1 MRQGDAGDSVYVV
14 LEGRAKVTVDTVD
27 GRAVVLVILG
37 RGDLIGEF
45 EALEGVRVRSASIVA
60 LESMVVLVLSAAEF
74 LDYLL
79 GHPPASLALVRSTI
93 RRLGAADRRRV
104 GRTAMDSP
112 YALARFL
119 VEVIDRGRSADRD
132 GFEVDIPLAQHELAS
147 LIGVSRNSMVR
158 AFSTLR
164 SLGLVATANQTIRV
178 LDVAGLR
185 QYVQSPPTLA
195 ARPQAHDGQHSRE
208 RPVAATAQATIT

>member
-1 MRQGDAGDSVYVV
+1 MSATTAPMAGRNRLAAYMVGVLPWLEVGRKRHVERGHARTSPQPHLGQPPCVVPGARQYPPAVSPAEVRPSRFLELLDEPDRVALREVARVRRYQRGAWLMRQGDAGDSVYVV

-112 YALARFL
+112 YGLARF
-119 VEVIDRGRSADRD
+119 
-132 GFEVDIPLAQHELAS
+132 
-147 LIGVSRNSMVR
+147 
-158 AFSTLR
+158 
-164 SLGLVATANQTIRV
+164 
-178 LDVAGLR
+178 
-185 QYVQSPPTLA
+185 
-195 ARPQAHDGQHSRE
+195 
-208 RPVAATAQATIT
+208 